1 MRSGRDTDSLHTSTH
16 CPVEFDT
23 SSNLC
28 YLWNK
33 GWSDS
38 YLLAS
43 LWTDFINISNDTAN
57 VWLLWIQMTEL
68 TEMGTFKNICLCFF
82 FCFVL
87 KKKTGTGLI
96 YLHLQKVVELLTRGW
111 KGLRSAELKVPQL
124 VLCSERKKT
133 TRTAKGPGR
142 EESFYPYQNL
152 HSRSILFLL
161 CIISYILSTWKHRE
175 NHSIR
180 E

>member
-1 MRSGRDTDSLHTSTH
+1 MEQRLIRFLSISISVDWFHQI
-16 CPVEFDT
+16 CPM
-23 SSNLC
+23 
-28 YLWNK
+28 
-33 GWSDS
+33 
-38 YLLAS
+38 
-43 LWTDFINISNDTAN
+43 
-57 VWLLWIQMTEL
+57 IQLMYDCF
-68 TEMGTFKNICLCFF
+68 GFKWQSWQKWGPSKIFAFVFF
-82 FCFVL
+82 SVL
-87 KKKTGTGLI
+87 FSKKKTGTGLI